1 MKLKEEKENIRNNL
15 KEDLVNYLLSISI
28 DEDEIIEYDD
38 FINELLMT
46 LEPVIVCHDNVLNDD
61 KEKQKFVELIL
72 SIINKG
78 D

>member
-46 LEPVIVCHDNVLNDD
+46 LEPVIVYHDNVLNDD